1 MTPTAAE
8 PNLFVIVG
16 GTGDLAARKLLPA
29 LYKLAS
35 KGLLVGPSVGDAEGV
50 LVDVSVGHGPVQG
63 VAVAVAV
70 GVAVGV
76 GDCVLVGVKVA
87 VGHGPAQG
95 PMDRDPEII

>member
-35 KGLLVGPSVGDAEGV
+35 KGLLVGPSVV
-50 LVDVSVGHGPVQG
+50 LG
-63 VAVAVAV
+63 VARDEAQTDA
-70 GVAVGV
+70 GFRA
-76 GDCVLVGVKVA
+76 C
-87 VGHGPAQG
+87 PA
-95 PMDRDPEII
+95 